1 MTHFLYLYERLR
13 KNNFSFFSPECEIIL
28 VENNPTVNIYR
39 SVAQIPESSA
49 RSQEGFSL
57 PSASYLEQF
66 YQRAVERRRM
76 NGMEGESGDE
86 EVPVRGEED
95 LEVAKRMKLLR

>member
-1 MTHFLYLYERLR
+1 MYYKLKAMYSIKFLMISKSPVYWIAG
-13 KNNFSFFSPECEIIL
+13 NGPECEIIL

-66 YQRAVERRRM
+66 YQRAVERRRL
-76 NGMEGESGDE
+76 NGI
-86 EVPVRGEED
+86 
-95 LEVAKRMKLLR
+95 